1 MSRALLLSG
10 GAFRGAVQVP
20 VIEELCSRNYYD
32 AIYGVSVGSING
44 AMAAQDEL
52 DKLRE
57 IWDTVDGVGSFLR
70 PKWYWPFKGYYDMT
84 PLRTKLEKY
93 LSLDR
98 VKIRYRAGVVSG
110 TTGEYFNLKAEDM
123 LLDREYHDAVQA
135 SSCQAGIM
143 IPGTF
148 IHKGKEHLG
157 YDGGYRNIIPVPDRR
172 YDHIDVVACTPI
184 DRMKMRDEF
193 KSKDLLPM
201 LLRGIQIM
209 QDEIF
214 DRDIS
219 SIIWSGA
226 DSVTV
231 YAPQESPGDSFVADK
246 KTIEFRYKLGEEAL
260 RWPHYLK

>member
-157 YDGGYRNIIPVPDRR
+157 YDGG
-172 YDHIDVVACTPI
+172 
-184 DRMKMRDEF
+184 
-193 KSKDLLPM
+193 
-201 LLRGIQIM
+201 
-209 QDEIF
+209 
-214 DRDIS
+214 
-219 SIIWSGA
+219 
-226 DSVTV
+226 
-231 YAPQESPGDSFVADK
+231 
-246 KTIEFRYKLGEEAL
+246 
-260 RWPHYLK
+260 